1 MFCLESE
8 RSGFLNC
15 KVLAETGSSGQDL
28 VTEDEAAVAGCK
40 CCFHSSCITQ
50 YVTSIDLDGSKQPG
64 CPVCFKPLT
73 VALQLERKTEE
84 QVNTAPRS
92 QRFSLSLGCVCKPM
106 ALRVAGAQGG
116 DKGGERG
123 GGRVRRQEEGSA
135 EGQAEAGRVGS
146 RGAGCSRGGGGGG
159 GLGCGDAAGDADV
172 ARRG

>member
-1 MFCLESE
+1 MPGNLRVQGF
-8 RSGFLNC
+8 GFLNC

-84 QVNTAPRS
+84 QVNTAARS
-92 QRFSLSLGCVCKPM
+92 QRFSLSL
-106 ALRVAGAQGG
+106 AG
-116 DKGGERG
+116 
-123 GGRVRRQEEGSA
+123 VR
-135 EGQAEAGRVGS
+135 
-146 RGAGCSRGGGGGG
+146 
-159 GLGCGDAAGDADV
+159 L
-172 ARRG
+172 